1 MAQSH
6 LIALPAQELS
16 ALLCAVNAPQF
27 ASLFAQTPAFR
38 AALQAPIDDSILEL
52 AQASQD
58 AIREVARNT
67 QYPEDWEGARQ
78 LAHRLIQQ
86 KQAQDAAQA
95 SSPARPPA
103 KKYGNKVCTCCGGE
117 RIASVYSKAC
127 NANFFSIPHL
137 AFKWDGYMPSA
148 LGIPGSGD
156 GPELEVCLDCG
167 LVVNGEYPITD
178 ELLKQRIAKYQEE
191 LL

>member
-6 LIALPAQELS
+6 LIALPTQELS

-38 AALQAPIDDSILEL
+38 AALQAPVEDSILEL
-52 AQASQD
+52 AQATQD
-58 AIREVARNT
+58 AIRQVARNT
-67 QYPEDWEGARQ
+67 QYPEDWDAVRD
-78 LAHRLIQQ
+78 LASRLSQQ

-95 SSPARPPA
+95 SGPTRNKA
-103 KKYGNKVCTCCGGE
+103 KRYGNKVCTCCGGE

-127 NANFFSIPHL
+127 NSNYFSIPHMD
-137 AFKWDGYMPSA
+137 FEVHGYMPRVM
-148 LGIPGSGD
+148 GIPGSGD

-167 LVVNGEYPITD
+167 RVVNEEYPITD
-178 ELLKQRIAKYQEE
+178 EMLKQRIAEYQED